1 MGRLE
6 QGRLFFV
13 DFVNTLF
20 YQQKCNTLRSM
31 AISLFLAT
39 LILSKPGS
47 IDQTIS
53 FRCPGTRAVQ
63 MLPQLSKAT
72 GVEFSCDQ
80 KVRDEVLIV
89 DVKEVKL
96 RELMDHL
103 AEAASAKWVLY
114 GDRYRLERPSEL
126 EADLRKK
133 EIGRL
138 AGLLK
143 VQVER
148 ERIKVEDRDKNRKYE
163 FADILNAAHKAV
175 SNLISNGDES
185 IKAEYIAQFRDLE
198 QIIANGPPQSSEL
211 FLYQLLDGLD
221 LTQIASVQPGNRVVL
236 STNPSLM
243 QRRLFFPKALLVN
256 YDKARLQATL
266 ALNSLP
272 NDEAKQSIQNA
283 KFLPNDSTSP
293 VTKCLLSVQRD
304 SVGSS
309 FAVEFRILS
318 ITGSL
323 IDFCKTKLS
332 WLNYEKEP
340 KNKGTSQLVKW
351 SADSAQFL
359 EGLRRSSDELYS
371 FPKELEQ
378 KLLKPSQYDPLSL
391 VVSDIFFNLAES
403 KSANLVGS
411 LPDAAIFFAE
421 IASQKA
427 TISEIESGLRTQ
439 DHVVTE
445 LKDSWLTVKPAHPIA
460 ESKRRIDRSA
470 YEAFINSC
478 FRKGYFNMND
488 RLTFARTL
496 PVKPDAILDSLLSC
510 SIMPNLAY
518 EIPGNWDDYRLAT
531 QLSPVHWRILE
542 TGGNLPIR
550 SLSPKALEI
559 AIEAVY
565 GDGDSIG
572 NDDLNSPL
580 DVEPTE
586 AFPNGLPYSAYLNMV
601 SGESYVAFEKQ
612 DTSRFE
618 YIKAKDFARDFASKS
633 PEYSAKRFLLG
644 KEWEGYIG
652 ICLSEGQSILV
663 ELRDLF
669 KNNAMQ
675 PILPSQFPKD
685 FLQEIQKERD
695 ELIQY
700 EENQG
705 KD

>member
-1 MGRLE
+1 
-6 QGRLFFV
+6 
-13 DFVNTLF
+13 
-20 YQQKCNTLRSM
+20 M

-39 LILSKPGS
+39 LILSKPRS
-47 IDQTIS
+47 IDQTVT

-103 AEAASAKWVLY
+103 AEAASAKWVLDS
-114 GDRYRLERPSEL
+114 GRYRLERPSEL

-133 EIGRL
+133 EIDRL

-148 ERIKVEDRDKNRKYE
+148 ERTKSEDRDKNRKYQYGDM
-163 FADILNAAHKAV
+163 FKAFYQLV
-175 SNLISNGDES
+175 SNLNEN
-185 IKAEYIAQFRDLE
+185 KLAELAGLVHEVERMTAE
-198 QIIANGPPQSSEL
+198 GPPPSSEL
-211 FLYQLLDGLD
+211 FLYQLLSSID
-221 LTQIASVQPGNRVVL
+221 LKQVAGIQPGSRLVL

-243 QRRLFFPKALLVN
+243 QRRLFVPKALLVN
-256 YDKARLQATL
+256 YDRSRLQATL

-272 NDEAKQSIQNA
+272 NEEAKLSIKDLKYLA
-283 KFLPNDSTSP
+283 NDATSP
-293 VTKCLLSVQRD
+293 VAKCLLSVQRE
-304 SVGSS
+304 SVRSC
-309 FAVEFRILS
+309 FTIEVRLLS

-323 IDFCKTKLS
+323 IDFCNRDID
-332 WLNYEKEP
+332 WLGDIETP
-340 KNKGTSQLVKW
+340 MKNGPSRPVRW
-351 SADSAQFL
+351 SPDSAAL
-359 EGLRRSSDELYS
+359 LDILKRTSGESCS
-371 FPKELEQ
+371 FPHDLQQ
-378 KLLKPSQYDPLSL
+378 KLLRPSQYDPLSM

-411 LPDAAIFFAE
+411 LPDTSSFFAE
-421 IASQKA
+421 SATRKTTIAD
-427 TISEIESGLRTQ
+427 IESGLRTQ

-460 ESKRRIDRSA
+460 VSKRRIDRNA
-470 YEAFINSC
+470 YEAFVDSC
-478 FRKGYFNMND
+478 FRNGYVNMND

-531 QLSPVHWRILE
+531 QLSPVQWRILE

-550 SLSPKALEI
+550 TLSAKALEI

-652 ICLSEGQSILV
+652 ICLSEGQSVLV

-669 KNNAMQ
+669 KNKAMQ
-675 PILPSQFPKD
+675 PIFPSQFPKE
-685 FLQEIQKERD
+685 FQQEIQRERD

-700 EENQG
+700 E